1 MRGSL
6 SSGTP
11 DRSPEP
17 PSSGTAQPPA
27 QAAFLRGVERRAA
40 VLAELQCGD
49 DATGD
54 AAVAVAMR
62 QFQADAG
69 SLPMGQWP
77 ARFWQAL
84 LAQPGLRSHQGGSN
98 GPEPIDALAGLD
110 PGSRAALLLHLVAGL
125 DETAAAAALGVAGP
139 TYRRAV
145 RRALPRGV
153 DGHAD
158 LTSWRRLQQQIQQRL
173 KGLPPPRLVRLGR
186 NREAA
191 LAGAGQA
198 ALPHAGRPRSRLLL
212 PLLWGALALCALG
225 FGATF
230 WMDAGGRG
238 GGPQLPVEAPAS
250 RYSADAGRIAH
261 RDFALLADPQ
271 GVAQASQ
278 LAFHSWLADQG
289 QDGTTPVATAARTG
303 VEPDPA
309 VPVRLPVASAAVD
322 PALLADFSNIL
333 PRLQPAQRARLQQ
346 QAAQW
351 SGWSAAERRDFT
363 TRTAQWDALSPS
375 EQGAARERYRAWLAL
390 PPQARVRID
399 AAARRYRAL
408 PSEQQRELRASF
420 DALDRSLQRGWLL
433 GPGLGADYAKLQ
445 PLLAQ
450 VPAAEHAELLRV
462 LRAMTVTQRDDLAVL
477 VQRTPPQERA
487 RLRREL
493 VSTAAGNRDDW
504 LWNRLHR

>member
-1 MRGSL
+1 M
-6 SSGTP
+6 
-11 DRSPEP
+11 
-17 PSSGTAQPPA
+17 
-27 QAAFLRGVERRAA
+27 
-40 VLAELQCGD
+40 
-49 DATGD
+49 
-54 AAVAVAMR
+54 
-62 QFQADAG
+62 
-69 SLPMGQWP
+69 
-77 ARFWQAL
+77 
-84 LAQPGLRSHQGGSN
+84 
-98 GPEPIDALAGLD
+98 
-110 PGSRAALLLHLVAGL
+110 
-125 DETAAAAALGVAGP
+125 
-139 TYRRAV
+139 
-145 RRALPRGV
+145 
-153 DGHAD
+153 
-158 LTSWRRLQQQIQQRL
+158 
-173 KGLPPPRLVRLGR
+173 
-186 NREAA
+186 
-191 LAGAGQA
+191 
-198 ALPHAGRPRSRLLL
+198 
-212 PLLWGALALCALG
+212 
-225 FGATF
+225 
-230 WMDAGGRG
+230 
-238 GGPQLPVEAPAS
+238 
-250 RYSADAGRIAH
+250 
-261 RDFALLADPQ
+261 
-271 GVAQASQ
+271 
-278 LAFHSWLADQG
+278 
-289 QDGTTPVATAARTG
+289 ATAARTG

-309 VPVRLPVASAAVD
+309 VPVRLPVASAAAD

-363 TRTAQWDALSPS
+363 TRTAQWDALSPL
-375 EQGAARERYRAWLAL
+375 EQGTARERYRAWLAL

>member
-230 WMDAGGRG
+230 WMDAGG
-238 GGPQLPVEAPAS
+238 
-250 RYSADAGRIAH
+250 
-261 RDFALLADPQ
+261 LADPQ

-351 SGWSAAERRDFT
+351 SDWSAAERRDFT